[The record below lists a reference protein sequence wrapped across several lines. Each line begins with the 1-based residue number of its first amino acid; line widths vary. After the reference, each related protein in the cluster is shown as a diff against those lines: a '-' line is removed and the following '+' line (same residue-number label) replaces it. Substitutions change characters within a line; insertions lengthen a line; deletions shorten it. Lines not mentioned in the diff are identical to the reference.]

1 MSSKSPSMQLP
12 LYLVSLAAV
21 SLLVGA
27 VLLSLVQKGQSKNS
41 ARQQIARD
49 LSITAEQLS
58 VVVASGS
65 GTANDSNGN
74 TANSTNRSTEWAQ
87 SDKLAQL
94 VAAGDVQVKE
104 LDDSYSVFNFLS
116 AESDSAVARE
126 VNADWRL
133 LREGL
138 LSFNR
143 SMQTT
148 VQATQSKT
156 QQTPS
161 LPAPVTPTPSFTEVP
176 KSIVALASE
185 FEQIRARVTEGTREQ
200 PLIDL
205 VNASSLVWT
214 QIINNEGAGLRALV
228 AEQQAYADELL
239 RLSGVGTENSLYGFY
254 TSDQIVNFVQRVK
267 GIQLPATPVAEESS
281 VKKEPVVREI
291 ASPAPVVVS
300 NAFVTEALLQLQ
312 SSIAKFLDITT
323 NTRGRLIKWLATA
336 ALSTAL
342 LSLFAA
348 LWQMIRGAKSVR
360 SSDDLETDPPG
371 SNAYKASATEAA
383 NSAISNQPMA
393 EPAISGAMSV
403 RDADQLIEDID
414 AIAGGD
420 LRHLVR
426 VPHHDHGKAIAE
438 SVNRTAAVIEKL
450 VGMTRGVA
458 SRIDGVVVQHDK
470 LGRSLAEQDI
480 RRQSDTAE
488 LSDSISARSAL
499 LGKQQ
504 LVLTGTN
511 ELITEIESR
520 SESAVN
526 GVNQVSTSL
535 ARVSAQVEVSNGRLL
550 RLLKTAGDVT
560 ESTDKLKVLVEQA
573 RLQALN
579 VSLKMPV
586 HSQEQM
592 FELDSDNATDSS
604 ERSNATGLFD
614 DIHQLT
620 GKLVQISGDTAALSK
635 MLKSEIEETAKSLK
649 ISSDEIKE
657 SAQHTHTSSLVGK
670 ELSSY
675 CGQLQH
681 SIKDALTNIEMQK
694 SELSQTA
701 KRIVRLDKT
710 GNDTSELTLALTQ
723 DVTELQTMA
732 SRLLESVAGFKM
744 DGAAMEELIMTDSDT
759 ADSET
764 ANEIVDK
771 DKAGSKKTDVRTGD
785 TVLGEAPLA

>member
-1 MSSKSPSMQLP
+1 M
-12 LYLVSLAAV
+12 
-21 SLLVGA
+21 
-27 VLLSLVQKGQSKNS
+27 
-41 ARQQIARD
+41 
-49 LSITAEQLS
+49 
-58 VVVASGS
+58 
-65 GTANDSNGN
+65 
-74 TANSTNRSTEWAQ
+74 
-87 SDKLAQL
+87 
-94 VAAGDVQVKE
+94 
-104 LDDSYSVFNFLS
+104 
-116 AESDSAVARE
+116 
-126 VNADWRL
+126 
-133 LREGL
+133 
-138 LSFNR
+138 
-143 SMQTT
+143 
-148 VQATQSKT
+148 
-156 QQTPS
+156 
-161 LPAPVTPTPSFTEVP
+161 
-176 KSIVALASE
+176 
-185 FEQIRARVTEGTREQ
+185 
-200 PLIDL
+200 
-205 VNASSLVWT
+205 
-214 QIINNEGAGLRALV
+214 
-228 AEQQAYADELL
+228 
-239 RLSGVGTENSLYGFY
+239 
-254 TSDQIVNFVQRVK
+254 
-267 GIQLPATPVAEESS
+267 PATPVAEESS

-323 NTRGRLIKWLATA
+323 NTRGRSIKWLATA

-579 VSLKMPV
+579 VSLKMPE

-592 FELDSDNATDSS
+592 FELDSDNATGSS

-649 ISSDEIKE
+649 VSSDEIKE

-764 ANEIVDK
+764 ATEIVDK

-785 TVLGEAPLA
+785 TVPGEAPLA